1 MDNTTTVS
9 VYDDIDVLLVTANV
23 GSLFED
29 PLRLFRPWLAVFLRK
44 VEEVHPKFLALH
56 LQEVGGKTYEKSMEY
71 VQEFI
76 KCLCEAPQ
84 MLDFEY
90 IRIYMD
96 EDFKSA
102 EHFTALGNL
111 YFVHNSLKNVKMWN
125 FLTHNW
131 ESVEGKNIYTGNIE
145 TISSKEKS
153 KFPQH
158 FFPECKWSRKGF
170 MRTRWE
176 LNNTVFDLVNI
187 HLFHDA
193 SNLAACEEFPSVYCK
208 TRRRALVHTLERFHL
223 DEKNGLAPFFLFGDF
238 NFRCDTGG
246 VIKELTENLTA
257 HRIQSMKSDCTKVHY
272 RNSGGDNILTVGKKE
287 FNHADHQ
294 LKFKE
299 SWLKKFDRELEPL
312 TEFLIEFPI
321 DFPPSYPYEEDPEM
335 PTDYMSTRCPSW
347 CDRILMS
354 VQAKKIIRETESPNT
369 YNLMGEDVC
378 MGDHKPVYL
387 NIRLK
392 SNQGTYNCCR
402 CHLLNANNNKSTS
415 HQIPAEIVTPLC
427 CPFEQKP
434 ISDCNN
440 YCPHNSKIYNEIL
453 VECRDLNK
461 YITCLSNTNECDK
474 PKDEVESEVVGE
486 HSNEIFKNMG
496 ETMTR
501 KWPPVSIKIIDSD
514 NIHVCMC
521 SQISVENNADN
532 DSVDGSI
539 CPECQNIIK
548 KQPAEPRYRLIS
560 KRLLLSNNIIVN
572 RIDTQHLSTYFD
584 KSQKHQDPY
593 TPESAESHSPCP
605 ELSSSTTTSSNS
617 QSPSVNCQQLLENA
631 SKKTNLE
638 PLILS
643 DLTIKDIKGNRTC
656 NIDVESAVYSNDDSK
671 KQQRGIVSPGQLKSR
686 LEDLQKKSSIQN
698 FKFKNKGDN
707 NTAGNSDVEDVDD
720 ICQSTNAAVQRN
732 SNSCLPKCCNIH

>member
-1 MDNTTTVS
+1 MIAPIVTGASIV
-9 VYDDIDVLLVTANV
+9 IDLYQSEPGCSMVNCRKKGFACLVL
-23 GSLFED
+23 E
-29 PLRLFRPWLAVFLRK
+29 
-44 VEEVHPKFLALH
+44 LH
-56 LQEVGGKTYEKSMEY
+56 LQSSWMESLLTVGTFRHLY
-71 VQEFI
+71 
-76 KCLCEAPQ
+76 
-84 MLDFEY
+84 
-90 IRIYMD
+90 
-96 EDFKSA
+96 
-102 EHFTALGNL
+102 ALGNL
-111 YFVHNSLKNVKMWN
+111 YFVHNSLKVVKMWN

-131 ESVEGKNIYTGNIE
+131 ESAEGKNIYSGNIE
-145 TISSKEKS
+145 TISTKEKS

-170 MRTRWE
+170 MRTRWD

-223 DEKNGLAPFFLFGDF
+223 DEKNGLAPFFVFGDF
-238 NFRCDTGG
+238 NFRCDTEG

-257 HRIQSMKSDCTKVHY
+257 HRIHSTKNDCTKVHY
-272 RNSGGDNILTVGKKE
+272 RNAGGDNILTVGKKE

-321 DFPPSYPYEEDPEM
+321 NFPPSYPYEEDPEM

-354 VQAKKIIRETESPNT
+354 VQAKEIIHKTESPNI
-369 YNLMGEDVC
+369 YSIMGEEVC

-392 SNQGTYNCCR
+392 SNQGTYRCCS
-402 CHLLNANNNKSTS
+402 CYLLNANNNKSTS
-415 HQIPAEIVTPLC
+415 HQIPADTVTPLC
-427 CPFEQKP
+427 CADEQHTT
-434 ISDCNN
+434 ISNEAM
-440 YCPHNSKIYNEIL
+440 YCPHRSKIYNDVIQ
-453 VECRDLNK
+453 ECKYLNK
-461 YITCLSNTNECDK
+461 YIKCLSITNTIDKNENENVIDSVT
-474 PKDEVESEVVGE
+474 ELYQTNAIQSSQIGGNVEES
-486 HSNEIFKNMG
+486 IK
-496 ETMTR
+496 T
-501 KWPPVSIKIIDSD
+501 KWPPVSINIIDSD

-521 SQISVENNADN
+521 SQIPIGNKVDN
-532 DSVDGSI
+532 DDSVDGSI

-560 KRLLLSNNIIVN
+560 KRLMLSNNIIVN

-584 KSQKHQDPY
+584 ISQKRQDPY

-617 QSPSVNCQQLLENA
+617 RSPAIDCRQLLEVDSN
-631 SKKTNLE
+631 KVVLK
-638 PLILS
+638 PHVLS
-643 DLTIKDIKGNRTC
+643 DLNIENLKGLVKSSEHEEGVVNCDVDI
-656 NIDVESAVYSNDDSK
+656 K
-671 KQQRGIVSPGQLKSR
+671 KQQRGVVSPVQLKSR
-686 LEDLQKKSSIQN
+686 LEDLQKKSSVQN
-698 FKFKNKGDN
+698 LKFKSG
-707 NTAGNSDVEDVDD
+707 TAGNIDVEDVDD
-720 ICQSTNAAVQRN
+720 ICQTTNAGVQQYH
-732 SNSCLPKCCNIH
+732 NSCLPKCCNIH